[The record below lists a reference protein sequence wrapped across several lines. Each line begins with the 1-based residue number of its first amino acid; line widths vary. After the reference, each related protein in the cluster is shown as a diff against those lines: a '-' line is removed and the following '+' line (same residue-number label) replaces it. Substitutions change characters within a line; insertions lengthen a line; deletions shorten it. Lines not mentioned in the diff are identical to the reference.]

1 MKSRRKFSL
10 KEDETIINLTREGKD
25 IDFINS
31 QLPQRSRRQILSRLR
46 HLSNIETKLQW
57 SPYEENLLLVFFYKL
72 GPKYHELER
81 FFTSRKSTEIRER
94 LKILLKKSEEQMLN
108 EEEMFVFNKIEII
121 LGQNEDFV
129 NYRKR
134 KLSYNENSNQKFLL
148 IPDIY
153 SLISSQG
160 KGSVKDHITMDKIS
174 DVFFTMLKE
183 TGEFKDKSNR
193 FKGRVIKNNINIFFA
208 HLAYYHKEILCSHI
222 NNIIRLFPEKADK
235 ELFLR
240 ELNECIDE
248 IHKVYDFNVN
258 QNEEFTGLDSTI
270 PNRSNKDE
278 PATSQSQSP
287 SFPKIAN
294 QSPSFPENV
303 SQSPSLPEIVSQPD
317 SSQVDSVF
325 SQLFRNLDNLS
336 NDQFDLDND
345 QWDSLAQSQF

>member
-1 MKSRRKFSL
+1 MKNRTKFSL

-25 IDFINS
+25 IDFIIS
-31 QLPQRSRRQILSRLR
+31 QLPQRSRKQILSRLR

-57 SPYEENLLLVFFYKL
+57 SPHEDFLLLDNFYKF
-72 GPKYHELER
+72 GPKYDYFENIA
-81 FFTSRKSTEIRER
+81 TGRKRKEIRER
-94 LKILLKKSEEQMLN
+94 LKILLKKSEEQMIN
-108 EEEMFVFNKIEII
+108 EEEMFIFNKIEII
-121 LGQNEDFV
+121 LRQNEDFV

-134 KLSYNENSNQKFLL
+134 KLSYNENSNQKLQL

-183 TGEFKDKSNR
+183 TDEFKDKSNR
-193 FKGRVIKNNINIFFA
+193 FKERIIKYNINVLFA
-208 HLAYYHKEILCSHI
+208 HLAYHHKEILCSHI

-240 ELNECIDE
+240 ELNECIGE
-248 IHKVYDFNVN
+248 IHKVYNFNVN
-258 QNEEFTGLDSTI
+258 QSEEFIGLNSTI
-270 PNRSNKDE
+270 PIRSNKDE
-278 PATSQSQSP
+278 SATSQS
-287 SFPKIAN
+287 

-317 SSQVDSVF
+317 SSQVDYAF
-325 SQLFRNLDNLS
+325 SKLFRILDNQS
-336 NDQFDLDND
+336 NEQYNLDND